1 MRFPLLV
8 AAGVLATVVAGW
20 SWFHLGK
27 PEWSPAETKLIASL
41 SLSTLP
47 QLPPDPS
54 NAVGDDPTAA
64 TLGRALFFDTR
75 LSGNG
80 KVACASCHVPDRQF
94 QDGTPLATGMGQTN
108 RRTMPIA
115 GTAYSPWLF
124 WDGRRDSQ
132 WAQALGPLESLVEH
146 GADRT
151 QIARLVAVNYAAD
164 YEAVFGQMPE
174 VTALPEHATPLGTDA
189 AKAAW
194 ASLTEQ
200 QREDVNRVFANIG
213 KAIAAFERTVEPRP
227 TRFDAYADALVA
239 GRDTSG
245 LLTPVEVEGLRLFV
259 GKCDCTKC
267 HNGPLFT
274 DQHFHNT
281 GVPAAAG
288 LPEDQGRIIATGQVL
303 ADPFNCLG
311 AYSDAG
317 PADCAELRYMD
328 REGEDLLRAYKPPS
342 LRGVAERPPYMHAG
356 QIATLA
362 DVVRH
367 YNAAP
372 AAPGGHSELKP
383 LAMSET
389 ELAALEAFLRT
400 LSETGTDGGQQP

>member
-1 MRFPLLV
+1 MRLPLFFV
-8 AAGVLATVVAGW
+8 AGVLATAVAGW
-20 SWFHLGK
+20 TWFDFGK
-27 PEWSPAETKLIASL
+27 SAWSPAESKLIASL

-47 QLPPDPS
+47 ELPPDPS

-64 TLGRALFFDTR
+64 AFGRALFFDTR

-80 KVACASCHVPDRQF
+80 KVACSSCHVPDRQF
-94 QDGTPLATGMGQTN
+94 QDGTPQATGIGRTN

-132 WAQALGPLESLVEH
+132 WAQALGPLESVVEH

-151 QIARLVAVNYAAD
+151 QIARLVAMNYAAD
-164 YEAVFGQMPE
+164 YDALFGPLPDMA
-174 VTALPEHATPLGTDA
+174 ALPEHATPLGA
-189 AKAAW
+189 ATAKGAW

-200 QREDVNRVFANIG
+200 QRDDVNRVFANVG
-213 KAIAAFERTVEPRP
+213 KAIAAFERTVEPSP

-239 GRDTSG
+239 GRDTTG

-259 GKCDCTKC
+259 GKGDCTKC

-281 GVPAAAG
+281 GVPAVAG
-288 LPEDQGRIIATGQVL
+288 LPEDQGRIIAIAQVL

-317 PADCAELRYMD
+317 PADCAELRYVD
-328 REGEDLLRAYKPPS
+328 GEGEDLLRAYKPPS

-367 YNAAP
+367 YNEAP

-389 ELAALEAFLRT
+389 ELAALEAFLQT
-400 LSETGTDGGQQP
+400 LSGTGTDGGQP